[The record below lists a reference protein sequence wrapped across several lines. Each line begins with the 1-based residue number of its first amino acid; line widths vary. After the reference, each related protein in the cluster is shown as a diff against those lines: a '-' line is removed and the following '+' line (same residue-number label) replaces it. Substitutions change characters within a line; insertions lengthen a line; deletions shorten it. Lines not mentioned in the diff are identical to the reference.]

1 MIRVTKTEE
10 PSKTVVTIDG
20 QLSGESVGLVET
32 SCKEAESDGKPVY
45 LFLRDVTAID
55 DAGRLLLRHLAR
67 NGVRV
72 SGRGVY
78 TSYVV
83 EAWTTDH
90 DRRSCPMDADDGVNR
105 LRGKAPS
112 S

>member
-20 QLSGESVGLVET
+20 QLSGESIGLVET

-55 DAGRLLLRHLAR
+55 DAGGLLLRHLAR

-83 EAWTTDH
+83 EGWTTDNE
-90 DRRSCPMDADDGVNR
+90 RQSCPMDTDDGVNR

>member
-10 PSKTVVTIDG
+10 PSKTVVTVDG
-20 QLSGESVGLVET
+20 RLSGESAGPVET
-32 SCKEAESDGKPVY
+32 SCKEAESDGNPVY

-55 DAGRLLLRHLAR
+55 DAGRLLLIHLAR

-83 EAWTTDH
+83 EAWTTGH
-90 DRRSCPMDADDGVNR
+90 DRQSCPMDADDGVN
-105 LRGKAPS
+105 A
-112 S
+112 

>member
-32 SCKEAESDGKPVY
+32 CCNEAESDGKPVH

-55 DAGRLLLRHLAR
+55 DSGRLLLRHLAG

-78 TSYVV
+78 TAYVI
-83 EAWTTDH
+83 EELTTPSS
-90 DRRSCPMDADDGVNR
+90 RKISPMD
-105 LRGKAPS
+105 P
-112 S
+112 

>member
-20 QLSGESVGLVET
+20 QLSGKSIGLVET
-32 SCKEAESDGKPVY
+32 SCKEAESAGKPVY
-45 LFLRDVTAID
+45 LFLRDVTTID
-55 DAGRLLLRHLAR
+55 DAGRLLLRHLAG

-83 EAWTTDH
+83 ESWTTDH
-90 DRRSCPMDADDGVNR
+90 DRQSCLIDADDGVNR
-105 LRGKAPS
+105 IRGKAPS

>member
-32 SCKEAESDGKPVY
+32 CCKEAQSEGKPVY
-45 LFLRDVTAID
+45 LFLRNVTAID

-67 NGVRV
+67 NGVHV
-72 SGRGVY
+72 SGKGVY

-83 EAWTTDH
+83 EEWASANS
-90 DRRSCPMDADDGVNR
+90 RQISPMEADDGVNP
-105 LRGKAPS
+105 LRGKTP
-112 S
+112 